1 MSLPF
6 SEPSLAL
13 LGQENKLLNL
23 ALKIVHRVTPYLP
36 KLLSDGS
43 LHKPVLQL
51 SWSVSPRYSNSLP
64 HPNPWFSSSA
74 RLIMS
79 LRAHP
84 SCQCL

>member
-1 MSLPF
+1 MPLPF

-13 LGQENKLLNL
+13 LGQENELLNL
-23 ALKIVHRVTPYLP
+23 ALKLTSPTFYLMV
-36 KLLSDGS
+36 LCINL
-43 LHKPVLQL
+43 VLQL
-51 SWSVSPRYSNSLP
+51 SWSVSPRCSNSLP
-64 HPNPWFSSSA
+64 HPNPWFSSST